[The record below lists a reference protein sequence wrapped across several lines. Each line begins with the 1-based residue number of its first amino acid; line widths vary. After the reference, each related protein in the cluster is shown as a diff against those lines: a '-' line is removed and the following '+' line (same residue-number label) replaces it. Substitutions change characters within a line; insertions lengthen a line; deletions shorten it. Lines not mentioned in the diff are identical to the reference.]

1 MDERTTPEENLDLA
15 ETADKYAELLRL
27 MKRTADADRWHARA
41 QAIRDTVTTKAA
53 KARADQVRRDFQGF
67 K

>member
-1 MDERTTPEENLDLA
+1 MRTSTWPKPPTRMPSSSADE
-15 ETADKYAELLRL
+15 
-27 MKRTADADRWHARA
+27 RTADADRWHARA

-53 KARADQVRRDFQGF
+53 KARADQVRKDFQGF